1 VQPHH
6 YEQIEIFFLPCFLYL
21 FLITACKKESNQSG
35 GSNDV
40 KYEILTSTTIAPP
53 SLGQIYR
60 VGYVNGTGQLE
71 TADNFIP
78 GQKSW
83 TKSITITTSSRPL
96 NVQVAAPQAIF
107 LSAPGSVTLNIYV
120 GGVLKA
126 TTTSNS
132 SNASGMN
139 IAISNPCY
147 YIIN

>member
-1 VQPHH
+1 MNKLK
-6 YEQIEIFFLPCFLYL
+6 YLFLPCFLYS
-21 FLITACKKESNQSG
+21 FLITGCKKESSRSG
-35 GSNDV
+35 GNNEV
-40 KYEILTSTTIAPP
+40 KYEILTSTAIAPP

-120 GGVLKA
+120 GGILKA
-126 TTTSNS
+126 STTNNSTSG
-132 SNASGMN
+132 SGLHFVV
-139 IAISNPCY
+139 STPCY
-147 YIIN
+147 YVIN